1 MAKVSV
7 NDEYVVNGVLT
18 VKRFI
23 EDKETNTIGITGT
36 FACHYYF
43 EEIHKLETY
52 RYSITGIEVQEEV
65 FSSDNFDIVYNFT
78 AEAID
83 NKQGISYLTN
93 EEIEKIEKEIYG
105 KDGYVLGTVLEK
117 GVE

>member
-7 NDEYVVNGVLT
+7 NDEFIVNGVLT
-18 VKRFI
+18 VKRFKD
-23 EDKETNTIGITGT
+23 EETGEVKIAGT

-52 RYSITGIEVQEEV
+52 RYSVTEIDVKEEV
-65 FSSDNFDIVYNFT
+65 FASDNFDIVYNFT

-83 NKQGISYLTN
+83 NKHGISNLTN
-93 EEIEKIEKEIYG
+93 EEIEKIEESIYG
-105 KDGYVLGTVLEK
+105 KDGYVLNTVLEK